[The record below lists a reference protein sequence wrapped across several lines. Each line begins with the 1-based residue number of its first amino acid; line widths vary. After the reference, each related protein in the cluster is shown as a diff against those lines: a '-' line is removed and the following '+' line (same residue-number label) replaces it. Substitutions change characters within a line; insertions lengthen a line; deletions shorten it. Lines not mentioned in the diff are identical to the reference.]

1 MPLNRL
7 REYLDSHNIRYLIFS
22 PSLAYTA
29 QGIAALTHISG
40 KELAKTVIVRIDG
53 NLAMAVVP
61 ASRHVDLAL
70 AKRALGAQAVELASE
85 QEFKDKFPDCE
96 AGAMPPFGNLYGMA
110 VYADESLTSIKE
122 ITFNAGTHRDLMR
135 MDWADLVRLVEP
147 RIIQITKARVTK
159 TAA

>member
-1 MPLNRL
+1 MPLNKL
-7 REYLDSHNIRYLIFS
+7 REFLDTYNIRYLIFS
-22 PSLAYTA
+22 HSLAYTA

-40 KELAKTVIVRIDG
+40 KELAKTVIVKIDG
-53 NLAMAVVP
+53 DLAMAVVP
-61 ASRHVDLAL
+61 ASRHVDLRLLKL
-70 AKRALGAQAVELASE
+70 ATGARTVELASE

-122 ITFNAGTHRDLMR
+122 ITFNAGTHRDLLR

-147 RIIQITKARVTK
+147 KIVQITKSRVAE

>member
-22 PSLAYTA
+22 HSLAYTA

-61 ASRHVDLAL
+61 ASRHVDLSL
-70 AKRALGAQAVELASE
+70 LKRALGAQAVELASE
-85 QEFKDKFPDCE
+85 QAFKDKFPDCE

-110 VYADESLTSIKE
+110 VYVDESLTSNE
-122 ITFNAGTHRDLMR
+122 VITFNAGTHRDLMR
-135 MDWADLVRLVEP
+135 MDWTDLVRLVEP

>member
-1 MPLNRL
+1 MPLIKL
-7 REYLDSHNIRYLIFS
+7 REYLDSHHIRYLIFS
-22 PSLAYTA
+22 HSLAYTA
-29 QGIAALTHISG
+29 QGIAALTHIPG

-61 ASRHVDLAL
+61 ASRHVDLPL
-70 AKRALGAQAVELASE
+70 LKRAVGAQAVELASE

-110 VYADESLTSIKE
+110 VYVDESLTSNE
-122 ITFNAGTHRDLMR
+122 VITFNAGTHRDLMR
-135 MDWADLVRLVEP
+135 MDWTDLVRLVEP
-147 RIIQITKARVTK
+147 RIIRITKARVTK